1 MFKRFRRLRTTPTLR
16 HLVRQTRLSCADFI
30 APLFVLQEGKSAP
43 IASMPGVFQMD
54 LQDLLKECALL
65 QEVGI
70 QAVLLFGL
78 PAHKDATGSSA
89 LREDHPVATATK
101 AIKENFPDL
110 CVIADLCFCEYTD
123 HGHCGILKNKGKTF
137 ELDNDATLEILAKQA
152 VILVQ
157 SGVDVI
163 APSAML
169 DGMVSTLRQALDQN
183 GFSQTPIMS
192 YSTKFASSYYGPF
205 REAAN
210 SAPSFGD
217 RKSYQMDFSN
227 RYEAILESLED
238 EAQGADIL
246 MVKPALAY
254 LDIVRDI
261 KERTLLPL
269 ALYNVSG
276 EYSMFK
282 LAQAHNL
289 MDYNHLLLET
299 MTAFKRSGA
308 DMIISYHAKEVAQLL
323 QKGF

>member
-1 MFKRFRRLRTTPTLR
+1 MFKRFRRLRSTATLR
-16 HLVRQTRLSCADFI
+16 NLMRETRLYTADFI
-30 APLFVLQEGKSAP
+30 APLFVRQEGKSAP
-43 IASMPGVFQMD
+43 IASMPGVFQME
-54 LQDLLKECALL
+54 LEDLLKECALL
-65 QEVGI
+65 QSLGI

-78 PAHKDATGSSA
+78 PSHKDATGSSA
-89 LREDHPVATATK
+89 LKDDHIVATATK
-101 AIKENFPDL
+101 AIKKNFPDL

-123 HGHCGILKNKGKTF
+123 HGHCGILENGA
-137 ELDNDATLEILAKQA
+137 LDNDATLEILAKQA
-152 VILVQ
+152 LILVQ
-157 SGVDVI
+157 NGVDII

-183 GFSQTPIMS
+183 GFSHIPVMS

-217 RKSYQMDFSN
+217 RKAYQMDFAN
-227 RYEAILESLED
+227 RREAILESLED
-238 EAQGADIL
+238 EVQGADIL

-254 LDIVRDI
+254 LDIIRDI

-269 ALYNVSG
+269 AIYNVSG

-289 MDYNHLLLET
+289 MDYDNLVLET
-299 MTAFKRSGA
+299 LSAFKRAGA
-308 DMIISYHAKEVAQLL
+308 DMIISYHAKEVAKLL

>member
-1 MFKRFRRLRTTPTLR
+1 MFKRLRRLRATPTLR
-16 HLVRQTRLSCADFI
+16 NLVRETRLSVADFI
-30 APLFVLQEGKSAP
+30 APLFVRQEGKSAP
-43 IASMPGVFQMD
+43 IASMPGVLQMD
-54 LQDLLKECALL
+54 LEDLLKECALL
-65 QEVGI
+65 QELGI
-70 QAVLLFGL
+70 KALLLFGL

-89 LREDHPVATATK
+89 LCESHPVATATR

-110 CVIADLCFCEYTD
+110 CVVADLCFCEYTD
-123 HGHCGILKNKGKTF
+123 HGHCGILKNGI
-137 ELDNDATLEILAKQA
+137 LDNDATLEILAKQA
-152 VILVQ
+152 ILLAQ
-157 SGVDVI
+157 SGVDI
-163 APSAML
+163 LAPSTML
-169 DGMVSTLRQALDQN
+169 DGMVIALRQALDAK
-183 GFSQTPIMS
+183 GFSHLPIMS

-227 RYEAILESLED
+227 RREAILESLED
-238 EAQGADIL
+238 EIQGADIL

-254 LDIVRDI
+254 LDMVRDI

-289 MDYNHLLLET
+289 IDYDNLLLET
-299 MTAFKRSGA
+299 MTAFKRAGA
-308 DMIISYHAKEVAQLL
+308 DIIISYHAKEVAQLL

>member
-1 MFKRFRRLRTTPTLR
+1 MFKRFRRLRATPTLR
-16 HLVRQTRLSCADFI
+16 NLVRETRLHTADLI

-43 IASMPGVFQMD
+43 IASMPGVWQMD

-65 QEVGI
+65 QELGI

-78 PAHKDATGSSA
+78 PSSKDPTGSSA
-89 LREDHPVATATK
+89 LSADHPIATATR

-123 HGHCGILKNKGKTF
+123 HGHCGILKDGVP
-137 ELDNDATLEILAKQA
+137 DNDTTLEILAKQA
-152 VILVQ
+152 LVLVQ
-157 SGVDVI
+157 SGVDII

-169 DGMVSTLRQALDQN
+169 DGMVIALRQALDEN

-217 RKSYQMDFSN
+217 RKAYQMDFSN
-227 RYEAILESLED
+227 RREAILESLED
-238 EAQGADIL
+238 ETQGADIL

-289 MDYNHLLLET
+289 MDYNSLVLET
-299 MTAFKRSGA
+299 MTAFKRAGA
-308 DMIISYHAKEVAQLL
+308 DIIISYHAKEVAKLL